1 MNIPFILD
9 LAIGLIFVY
18 LILSLLASEIQELI
32 TTLLQ
37 WRAEHLKKSIEVLI
51 GGTKESEETRKA
63 RILANQLYAHP
74 LIKDLNQ
81 EAKGAVAQGFRKMGS
96 VFFILYQK
104 MTHTENVFGEND
116 GGPSYISPDFFAV
129 TLMDILGIDKISHA
143 FSLARTEKFKQEQ
156 LQEIFNLSKN
166 ANLSEINAAI
176 FKEELTVC
184 GHNFN
189 ELVTNYANE
198 EITLPMFVELMEE
211 RFGLFLDNTRLAFAA
226 EGEGETSE
234 FLIQRIT
241 AIGKRIYGEAGKKVL
256 LKNLKPEPKEIVASL
271 PRYKEVYVEMQQI
284 FQDKDSPAYRG
295 IESAFQELG
304 RVIELLP
311 ESLKES
317 LGVLAKRAQQK
328 NEGVQDTLNTFQ
340 QEIEIWFDRS
350 MERSSGVYKRN
361 ARGIAILIG
370 ILVAAIANADT
381 IYIVSSLSKDPVLRA
396 TVTQNAQS
404 IVNAQ
409 PIHDPQELENI
420 KGQLRES
427 LQDISLPIG
436 WSEVNMKEQR
446 AQNRQWRIPFVK
458 QLAGWLI
465 SGIAISMGSSFWFD
479 LLGKIVNVRNAGKG
493 SSSTDDRSSRSL

>member
-37 WRAEHLKKSIEVLI
+37 WRAEHLKKSIEVMM
-51 GGTKESEETRKA
+51 GGTKESEESRKA
-63 RILANQLYAHP
+63 RLLANALYAHP

-81 EAKGAVAQGFRKMGS
+81 EAKGALAQGFRKISSGL
-96 VFFILYQK
+96 FKIYQK
-104 MTHTENVFGEND
+104 MTNTENVFGENE
-116 GGPSYISPDFFAV
+116 GGPSYIRPDFFAV
-129 TLMDILGIDKISHA
+129 TLLDILGIDKISHA
-143 FSLARTEKFKQEQ
+143 LSIARVEKFKQEQ
-156 LQEIFNLSKN
+156 LKEIVSLSKT
-166 ANLSEINAAI
+166 ASLSEVNAGI
-176 FKEELTVC
+176 FTKELRRC
-184 GHNFN
+184 GQNFN
-189 ELVTNYANE
+189 ELVTQYSQE
-198 EITLPMFVELMEE
+198 EITLAMFVELMEE
-211 RFGLFLDNTRLAFAA
+211 RFRLFVDNSRLAFAA
-226 EGEGETSE
+226 EGEGESLE
-234 FLIQRIT
+234 FLLERIS
-241 AIGKRIYGEAGKKVL
+241 AIAKRIYGEAGKKVL
-256 LKNLKPEPKEIVASL
+256 LKNLKPEPREIMASL
-271 PRYKEVYVEMQQI
+271 PRYREVYLEIQEI
-284 FQDKDSPAYRG
+284 FEDKNSPAYQG
-295 IESAFQELG
+295 IEAAFKELEK
-304 RVIELLP
+304 VIDLLP

-317 LGVLAKRAQQK
+317 LRVLAKRAQQK

-340 QEIEIWFDRS
+340 QEIETWFDRS

-370 ILVAAIANADT
+370 CLVAAIANADT

-409 PIHDPQELENI
+409 PIRDPRELEGV
-420 KGQLRES
+420 KAELRKS

-436 WSEVNMKEQR
+436 WSEITVKEQR
-446 AQNRQWRIPFVK
+446 IQNRHWRVPFVK

-479 LLGKIVNVRNAGKG
+479 LMGKIVNVRNAGKG
-493 SSSTDDRSSRSL
+493 SDSRDEHSSRSV